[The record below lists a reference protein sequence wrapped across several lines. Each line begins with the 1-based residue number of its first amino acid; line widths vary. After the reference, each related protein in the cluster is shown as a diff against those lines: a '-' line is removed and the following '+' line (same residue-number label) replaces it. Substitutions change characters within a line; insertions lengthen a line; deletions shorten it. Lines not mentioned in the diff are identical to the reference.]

1 MTKNKQTDRLVSKF
15 GGSRGPRNETIVLPL
30 YFTGLAG
37 AASIT
42 REGQEETRQT
52 HQLDARS
59 RALLSY
65 DLPAYGVTWFLVEP
79 VAQRAWKTD
88 DDASP
93 VRLSTPLS
101 YPARLSKV
109 AQVI

>member
-1 MTKNKQTDRLVSKF
+1 M
-15 GGSRGPRNETIVLPL
+15 LPL

-79 VAQRAWKTD
+79 VDQRGWKTD

-93 VRLSTPLS
+93 VRLSTTAELPCAFVESRQTL
-101 YPARLSKV
+101 K
-109 AQVI
+109 